1 MLLPYLLVVMNLV
14 LVLVQTSSLNRCC
27 LSDGVVGSA
36 GYHTLFYW
44 HTNTLAKLI
53 KGINHDYWVGGQA
66 AKGMVSVIQQR
77 LALMHIGRTYDDED
91 STGMGSI
98 HRRPSCELHMQ

>member
-1 MLLPYLLVVMNLV
+1 MLAVGRGGRVGGIPYPI
-14 LVLVQTSSLNRCC
+14 
-27 LSDGVVGSA
+27 
-36 GYHTLFYW
+36 YW

-66 AKGMVSVIQQR
+66 AKGMVPVIQQR

-98 HRRPSCELHMQ
+98 HRRRRVSCICNDVVFSRRPSRRDCMEGYEG